1 MAGTKIS
8 DVIVPEV
15 FNAYIREQSVLQNKL
30 IQSGIMANDP
40 VLDAL
45 ATQGGKHINMP
56 FWKDLDGDDEVLGD
70 STSLTPTAITA
81 GQDIATLLMRGHAW
95 GVNDLATALAGDDPM
110 KAVGDMVVNWWN
122 AKKQKALIAT
132 LTGAFAGTDMS
143 NKVHDISAEETNNAI
158 NGETFLDAIQLMG
171 DAKDSITGI
180 VMHSA
185 TETQL
190 RKNNLIETYLDSEN
204 QPISM
209 FMNKNVIVDDTCP
222 VSDGEYTTYLFGAGA
237 IGYGR
242 GAAKVETEMDRDS
255 LAGEDI
261 LINRQHF
268 IMHPRGIKFTNTSVA
283 GESPT
288 NTELA
293 TGTNWAK
300 VYEDKNIKIVKFV
313 HKL

>member
-1 MAGTKIS
+1 MAVTKIS

-45 ATQGGKHINMP
+45 ATQGGKSINMP
-56 FWKDLDGDDEVLGD
+56 FWKDLAGDDEVLGD

-95 GVNDLATALAGDDPM
+95 GVNDLAAALAGDDPM

-143 NKVHDISAEETNNAI
+143 NKVHDISAEVTNNAI

-190 RKNNLIETYLDSEN
+190 RKNNLIDTYLDSEN

-222 VSDGEYTTYLFGAGA
+222 VADGVYTTYLFGAGA

-268 IMHPRGIKFTNTSVA
+268 IMHPRGIKFTNASVA